1 MLKPNFRSSS
11 NTAKERKLPYTPD
24 RVTRGSGLGVSEGVG
39 VTGGGVDV
47 TGAVATLLVD
57 VNKEGVSSM
66 VDDIE
71 PVTLEVEGGVTAGC
85 ADVDE
90 ISVVSTDTVKVG
102 VTSTEI

>member
-1 MLKPNFRSSS
+1 M
-11 NTAKERKLPYTPD
+11 
-24 RVTRGSGLGVSEGVG
+24 GVSEGVG
-39 VTGGGVDV
+39 ITRGGVDV
-47 TGAVATLLVD
+47 TGVVATSLVD

-71 PVTLEVEGGVTAGC
+71 PATLEVEGGVTVGC
-85 ADVDE
+85 ADIDE